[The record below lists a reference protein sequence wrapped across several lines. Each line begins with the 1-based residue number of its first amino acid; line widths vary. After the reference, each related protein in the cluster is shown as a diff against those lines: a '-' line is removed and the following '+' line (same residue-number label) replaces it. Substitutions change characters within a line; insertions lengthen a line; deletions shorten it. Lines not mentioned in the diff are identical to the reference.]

1 MRIYILILFFG
12 LISSSKFFQ
21 KSKKIIKDENF
32 LIMNFLKKLNN
43 SLFDIIE
50 KEYKEL
56 TYKLDNG
63 NIEKIVKDYEEA
75 SKKAAIFFKEH
86 NLNNIYYSEMKIIKQ
101 INEGFK
107 FNLHKIEHFLI
118 QNKFPE
124 NISKMIKEFISKYT
138 LNNFTNFK
146 SIISELKSLK
156 KKIQTQPYDDS
167 IKETER
173 LNKKFIKNELKIFS
187 KELQNEIISLYNKTS
202 NFFENNI
209 IEIIKNIKL
218 IYRILKPIFVN
229 EKKYND
235 FTIQFK
241 NFFIIQKLSSKED
254 FDNVLKY
261 YSLIKKIINL
271 KDSLLLKKQL
281 MIYHDFNIFMNG
293 NNKDIP
299 YYNEFIIF
307 IKKFFK
313 MSLKDIIIDFK
324 KSISLMKKLTKQII
338 NNEISIEKYY
348 KELNDK
354 TSSFTDEIIRKF
366 SKAIIDFMSELIKYF

>member
-1 MRIYILILFFG
+1 
-12 LISSSKFFQ
+12 
-21 KSKKIIKDENF
+21 
-32 LIMNFLKKLNN
+32 
-43 SLFDIIE
+43 
-50 KEYKEL
+50 
-56 TYKLDNG
+56 
-63 NIEKIVKDYEEA
+63 
-75 SKKAAIFFKEH
+75 
-86 NLNNIYYSEMKIIKQ
+86 MKIIKQ

-107 FNLHKIEHFLI
+107 FNLHKIEYFLI

-173 LNKKFIKNELKIFS
+173 LNEKFIKNELKIFS

-261 YSLIKKIINL
+261 YSLITKIINL

-299 YYNEFIIF
+299 YYNDLLFLL
-307 IKKFFK
+307 KN
-313 MSLKDIIIDFK
+313 SLK
-324 KSISLMKKLTKQII
+324 
-338 NNEISIEKYY
+338 
-348 KELNDK
+348 
-354 TSSFTDEIIRKF
+354 
-366 SKAIIDFMSELIKYF
+366 